1 MNEIDLF
8 IEYLINN
15 NVNINLSLNE
25 DKIID
30 DINGRLVIINYLPFF
45 LILDVIKNINKDKF
59 NIIRKKKPI
68 HVSSVHACDK
78 MK

>member
-45 LILDVIKNINKDKF
+45 LILDVIKNINKDNF
-59 NIIRKKKPI
+59 VSEIKKTSGKN
-68 HVSSVHACDK
+68 K
-78 MK
+78 

>member
-45 LILDVIKNINKDKF
+45 LIWNNNQEFLLNG
-59 NIIRKKKPI
+59 P
-68 HVSSVHACDK
+68 
-78 MK
+78 

>member
-1 MNEIDLF
+1 MNKIDLF

-45 LILDVIKNINKDKF
+45 LILDVIKNINKDNF
-59 NIIRKKKPI
+59 VSEIKKTSGKN
-68 HVSSVHACDK
+68 K
-78 MK
+78 